1 MRKLFVDFLVFMAG
15 ILSFLFMLNL
25 TGGIVEIPD
34 NLPIIGNLDEAMATT
49 LFLTCLGYFGV
60 SGGKFV
66 NVLRVLAGKPPLLLA
81 ESKDKSKEKAE
92 EKGSSDGPSTEKGV

>member
-1 MRKLFVDFLVFMAG
+1 MRKYFVDFLVFMAG
-15 ILSFLFMLNL
+15 ILSFVFMLNL

-34 NLPIIGNLDEAMATT
+34 NLPFIGNLDEAMATT
-49 LFLTCLGYFGV
+49 LFLTCLGYFGI

-81 ESKDKSKEKAE
+81 ESKPQDKGKEEETEKTPPP
-92 EKGSSDGPSTEKGV
+92 EKGA

>member
-1 MRKLFVDFLVFMAG
+1 MRKYIVDFLVFMAG

-34 NLPIIGNLDEAMATT
+34 NLPIFGNLDEAMATT
-49 LFLTCLGYFGV
+49 LFLTCLGYFGI

-81 ESKDKSKEKAE
+81 ENQAKDKEEDKEE
-92 EKGSSDGPSTEKGV
+92 PSLDKGA